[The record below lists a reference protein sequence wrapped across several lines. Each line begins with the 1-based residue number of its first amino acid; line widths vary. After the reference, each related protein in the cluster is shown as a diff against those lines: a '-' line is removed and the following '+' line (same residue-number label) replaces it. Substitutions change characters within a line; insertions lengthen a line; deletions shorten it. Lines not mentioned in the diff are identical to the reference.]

1 MHLSWMKHWVGG
13 LEECLGDST
22 SWEDWMKIDQEE
34 CRVGEER
41 GKPREKV
48 FKMEDM
54 LSIAKG

>member
-34 CRVGEER
+34 CRVGGER

-48 FKMEDM
+48 FKVEDM
-54 LSIAKG
+54 LSIARG